1 MLLCAE
7 SRTIHVLIV
16 AHNLPLHMTPRYIGL
31 DPTQVIWSNL
41 RIKWW
46 ERIIR
51 YTSTIAFIT
60 AMIIFW
66 GIPVAVVGAI
76 SNINFLTQKVAFLRF
91 INSVPQFILGVITG
105 FLPALLLSVLMSL
118 VPIIL
123 RGMCRSCTLL

>member
-1 MLLCAE
+1 ML
-7 SRTIHVLIV
+7 TV

-51 YTSTIAFIT
+51 YTGTIAFIT

-66 GIPVAVVGAI
+66 GIPTAVVGAI
-76 SNINFLTQKVAFLRF
+76 SNINFLTQKVPFLRF

-105 FLPALLLSVLMSL
+105 FLPALLLSVLMAL

-123 RGMCRSCTLL
+123 RRMCRLCTPL